1 LNVLCLVKYYI
12 YLLLWKT
19 TQTSRRR
26 LPAVPFLGTQGA
38 NGLINIWNSLPCHRP
53 IVNSPTLSTFTS
65 RLQNHDLS
73 SWLIELYSL
82 GCDCML
88 AYLLLIIFYQ

>member
-1 LNVLCLVKYYI
+1 LNVLCLVKYDI

-38 NGLINIWNSLPCHRP
+38 NGLRYIEINERKLLTTEAPNLTVTDLPYP
-53 IVNSPTLSTFTS
+53 
-65 RLQNHDLS
+65 
-73 SWLIELYSL
+73 
-82 GCDCML
+82 
-88 AYLLLIIFYQ
+88 